1 MSTRSITMVVHRK
14 ETEKY
19 VKGFAVEPEELA
31 NKSYVN
37 MYLHHDGYPQY
48 HGIELANWINYM
60 QEDKGFTNFG
70 DGSRI
75 ASHLVKDMHCNSQY
89 LYPSVKNID
98 HQYTWII
105 WVGKPDVWIS
115 CYDNYHSAN
124 VFVGTPDKLIKKYK
138 LSDEVVAEHG
148 DYDFTDW
155 KAKEFVY
162 LKD

>member
-1 MSTRSITMVVHRK
+1 MGTRSITMVVHRK

-31 NKSYVN
+31 DKSYVN
-37 MYLHHDGYPQY
+37 MYLHHDGYPEY

-89 LYPSVKNID
+89 LYPSVKNMD

>member
-1 MSTRSITMVVHRK
+1 MSTRSVTMVVHRK
-14 ETEKY
+14 DTEKY

-148 DYDFTDW
+148 DFDFTDW
-155 KAKEFVY
+155 KAQEFVY